1 MNEINKWLLT
11 VCVCVQRVAW
21 PYIVYICNNVN
32 VFTCAARVIDALK
45 IHSLAMA
52 CWRGGCIWTAPNRQR
67 HIRQRQTVAISHVY
81 RIFASSDDFVE
92 SIDFHFTLTINCPF
106 CFESDVI
113 KRSCARAWLTTI
125 QRLQV
130 INSDDPFYHAIMSL
144 RNVRVRFHCVSHRL
158 LTHYH
163 FALVNTFDTIDTPP
177 HNQGHELC
185 ARAQTHAKKGRQNEK
200 KKTLINWTS
209 NLCKRVQKTSPF
221 FSPR

>member
-1 MNEINKWLLT
+1 
-11 VCVCVQRVAW
+11 
-21 PYIVYICNNVN
+21 
-32 VFTCAARVIDALK
+32 
-45 IHSLAMA
+45 MA

-67 HIRQRQTVAISHVY
+67 HIRQRQTAAISHVY

-185 ARAQTHAKKGRQNEK
+185 ARAQTHAKKRKTKWEK
-200 KKTLINWTS
+200 ENTYQLNIKFVQTRAKNVSFFLTQIINSICITF
-209 NLCKRVQKTSPF
+209 V
-221 FSPR
+221 